1 MKKLLT
7 ILVLIIMNNPIHAEN
22 EEQTFQLA
30 YLAGGCYW
38 GLEDLLRKVPGVVDT
53 KVGFSGGH
61 IKNVTYKEV
70 SRGDTGHAES
80 IEIQFNSKE
89 LSYENLLLHFFKMHY
104 PTTLNQQGNDKG
116 TQYRSAI
123 FYTTDK
129 QKNVA
134 LQTVDLVNKSKVWG
148 AAVTTEIVA
157 FTTFYAA
164 EESHQKYLIKNQDGY
179 SCHFARKF
187 DFTKK

>member
-1 MKKLLT
+1 
-7 ILVLIIMNNPIHAEN
+7 MNNAVFAEN

-38 GLEDLLRKVPGVVDT
+38 GLEELMRNIPGVIAT

-61 IKNVTYKEV
+61 IKNASYKEV
-70 SRGDTGHAES
+70 GRGDTGHAES
-80 IEIQFNSKE
+80 IEIQFNTQV
-89 LSYENLLLHFFKMHY
+89 LSYEDLLIHFFKMHN

-123 FYTTDK
+123 FFNNEE
-129 QKNVA
+129 QKVTA
-134 LQTVDLVNKSKVWG
+134 LKTIDLVDQSYAWG
-148 AAVTTEIVA
+148 DPVKTEVLSFSA
-157 FTTFYAA
+157 FYPA
-164 EESHQKYLIKNQDGY
+164 EESHQKYLQKNPDGY
-179 SCHFARKF
+179 SCHYVRKF

>member
-89 LSYENLLLHFFKMHY
+89 LSYENLLLHFFKMHD

-164 EESHQKYLIKNQDGY
+164 EESHQKYLIKNPDGY